1 MFKGQYV
8 IFSVENE
15 TFAVDI
21 TKIKEILNV
30 MEITKVPNVPDFIEG
45 MINMRGNVYAVVNLR
60 SKFHFPKKQADH
72 DSKILLVNID
82 GMMVGII
89 VDGVT
94 EIIKVEET
102 DVEKAPQLISNVNVD
117 FILGVIKR
125 DTNIAMLLDVEKVIE
140 NAA

>member
-8 IFSVENE
+8 IFSIENE
-15 TFAVDI
+15 NFAVDI

-30 MEITKVPNVPDFIEG
+30 MEISKVPNVPDFIEG
-45 MINMRGNVYAVVNLR
+45 MINMRGNIYAVVNLR
-60 SKFHFPKKQADH
+60 SKFNFPKKQSDQ

-94 EIIKVEET
+94 EIIKIEES
-102 DVEKAPQLISNVNVD
+102 DVDNAPQLISKVNGD
-117 FILGVIKR
+117 FILGIIKR
-125 DTNIAMLLDVEKVIE
+125 DTNIAMLLDVGKVIE
-140 NAA
+140 NVA